1 MAKGFDCATP
11 LTHISAKQFRADGF
25 EFVCRYL
32 VPSGWKRLTKKE
44 AGDISAAGLKIVSVF
59 ETTASRALGGR
70 TAGLNDGR
78 IAIETAA
85 VVGQPKGSRIYF
97 AVDFDATAS
106 QMDKVL
112 EYIKAARETATAQ
125 GYTAGVYGSAA
136 VVEAAMKAQACT
148 GFWQTYAWSRGRKVE
163 GIHIYQYDNGPKGL
177 GKLLNNVNVD
187 LDIASGN
194 VGWWDTLSRPEVQN
208 PLKPGETQEVKER
221 MLNKEDANKVIGFL
235 KAAYEAVE
243 QREAREELHR
253 LANELRKASGQVEEN

>member
-1 MAKGFDCATP
+1 MAKGIDCATS
-11 LTHISAKQFRADGF
+11 LTHKSAEQFRADGY

-44 AGDISAAGLKIVSVF
+44 AEAINAAGLKIVSVF

-70 TAGLNDGR
+70 AAGLTDGR
-78 IAIETAA
+78 IAMETAA
-85 VVGQPKGSRIYF
+85 AVGQPQGSRIYF

-106 QMDKVL
+106 QMDEVL
-112 EYIKAARETATAQ
+112 AYIKAAGETAQ

-177 GKLLNNVNVD
+177 GQWLHGVNVD
-187 LDIASGN
+187 LDTASGN
-194 VGWWDTLSRPEVQN
+194 AGWWDTLS
-208 PLKPGETQEVKER
+208 GESQEVTER
-221 MLNKEDANKVIGFL
+221 MLNKEDADKVIGFL

-253 LANELRKASGQVEEN
+253 LANELRKASGQAEEN